1 MHIFVS
7 RLLLGI
13 SRWLRV
19 SSVVWIL
26 ISNVVV
32 NAHAAIVSGLNE
44 ASVVVSDQSQR
55 TQDTAMQQALRD
67 VLVKISGSDALL
79 ESADIRRAV
88 RQAES
93 LLNSFRFESRDGQL
107 IYHATFNEQKVE
119 ELVKSS
125 GFPIWGMRRPDSLI
139 WLAYEEPNGQKG
151 GFERRLVNDFSAST
165 IKQWLIEAATKRAIP
180 VAFPLMDLTDVQ
192 QISVYDVWGRFVER
206 IDTASQR
213 YQPDYVLAARMY
225 DVRNLTQQAT
235 VQTQQLLAVN
245 RARSAF
251 SQDEFTAM
259 GSDEAPIIIEWTLLT
274 QRNVQF
280 GELSATTH
288 EAAITE
294 LIDNLADVLASRYAL
309 DTENLLMARNQLDIK
324 ITNVD
329 SLDKYVAISEFLDS
343 LTLVDSAMIR
353 TQQGNQAIFALDM
366 MGSQDDLLNA
376 IRLDSRL
383 QRVVD
388 EFGRATDE
396 LNFIW
401 MP

>member
-1 MHIFVS
+1 M
-7 RLLLGI
+7 LLGI